1 MIFILSP
8 NLLPTRIT
16 MILLDYSQ
24 IALSN
29 IIVQKL
35 NDENMIRHMILNSI
49 RMYNK
54 KYRDEYGQM
63 VICADG
69 MNTWRKDYYPYYK
82 AKRKTRREQSD
93 QDWNEI
99 FRILHLVRDE
109 IKENLPY
116 KVIHMD
122 GVEADDIIA
131 SLVLQSQEFG
141 LGEPMMIVSSDKDF
155 IQLQKYNNVK
165 QFSPI
170 QKKMVKDAN
179 PRTYLFNHIMKGD
192 TGDGI
197 PNVLSD
203 DDTFVTDKK
212 QTPLRKTKI
221 AEWLEN
227 SDNLRNVM
235 EHETFRNYQ
244 RNKKL
249 IDLTEVPEDIQQ
261 TIINNYN
268 EQKVAMKMKVLNYLI
283 KKRCNQLIE
292 VVEEFYNN
300 ETISI

>member
-1 MIFILSP
+1 
-8 NLLPTRIT
+8 

-35 NDENMIRHMILNSI
+35 NDESMIRHMILNSI

-54 KYRDEYGQM
+54 RYREEYGQM

-69 MNTWRKDYYPYYK
+69 MNTWRKDYFPYYK
-82 AKRKTRREQSD
+82 AKRRKNRDSSD

-116 KVIHMD
+116 KVVHME

-141 LGEPMMIVSSDKDF
+141 MGEPMMIVSSDKDF
-155 IQLQKYNNVK
+155 IQLQKFNNVK

-170 QKKMVKDAN
+170 QKKMVKDDN

-192 TGDGI
+192 SGDGI

-203 DDTFVTDKK
+203 DDTFISDKT
-212 QTPLRKTKI
+212 QSPLRKTRI

-235 EHETFRNYQ
+235 EETIYRNYQ

-249 IDLTEVPEDIQQ
+249 IDLTEVPESIQEA
-261 TIINNYN
+261 IINNYN
-268 EQKVAMKMKVLNYLI
+268 DQKVAMKMRVLNYLI

-300 ETISI
+300 EKIIA

>member
-1 MIFILSP
+1 
-8 NLLPTRIT
+8 

-35 NDENMIRHMILNSI
+35 NDEQMIRHMILNSI

-54 KYRDEYGQM
+54 RYRDEYGQM

-69 MNTWRKDYYPYYK
+69 MNTWRKDYFPYYK
-82 AKRKTRREQSD
+82 ANRKKGREESD

-99 FRILHLVRDE
+99 FRILHLVKEE

-131 SLVLQSQEFG
+131 SLVMETQEFG
-141 LGEPMMIVSSDKDF
+141 KDEPVMIVSSDKDF
-155 IQLQKYNNVK
+155 IQLQKYKNVK

-170 QKKMVKDAN
+170 QKKMVTDDN
-179 PRTYLFNHIMKGD
+179 PRTYAFNHIMRGD
-192 TGDGI
+192 SGDGV
-197 PNVLSD
+197 PNVLSA
-203 DDTFVTDKK
+203 DDTFVSEKS
-212 QTPLRKTKI
+212 QTPLRQNRI
-221 AEWLEN
+221 NEWLEN
-227 SDNLRNVM
+227 SDNLRDIM
-235 EHETFRNYQ
+235 PEEIYRNYQ

-249 IDLTEVPEDIQQ
+249 IDLTEIPEDIQT
-261 TIINNYN
+261 TIINTFM
-268 EQKVAMKMKVLNYLI
+268 EQRVPMKMKVLNYLI
-283 KKRCNQLIE
+283 KKRCNLLIE
-292 VVEEFYNN
+292 VVEEFYNG
-300 ETISI
+300 

>member
-1 MIFILSP
+1 
-8 NLLPTRIT
+8 

-35 NDENMIRHMILNSI
+35 NDESMIRHMILNSI

-54 KYRDEYGQM
+54 RYRDEYGQM

-69 MNTWRKDYYPYYK
+69 MNTWRKDYFPYYK
-82 AKRKTRREQSD
+82 AKRRKNRDESS

-116 KVIHMD
+116 KVVHME

-141 LGEPMMIVSSDKDF
+141 MNEPMMIVSSDKDF
-155 IQLQKYNNVK
+155 IQLQKFNNVK

-170 QKKMVKDAN
+170 QKKFVKDDN

-192 TGDGI
+192 SGDGV

-203 DDTFVTDKK
+203 DDTFVSDKK
-212 QTPLRKTKI
+212 QTPLRKTRI

-227 SDNLRNVM
+227 SEDLRSVM
-235 EHETFRNYQ
+235 PEEIFRNYQ

-249 IDLTEVPEDIQQ
+249 IDLTEVPESIQEN
-261 TIINNYN
+261 IIYNYN
-268 EQKVAMKMKVLNYLI
+268 EQKVAMKMRVLNYLI

-300 ETISI
+300 EKIIA